1 MTKMPTDYYWLVLW
15 DGAMFL
21 VIATY
26 NVRMK
31 GKKHLPGALHL
42 TSIILI

>member
-26 NVRMK
+26 IVRMK
-31 GKKHLPGALHL
+31 GKKRTFTWFFASDLNCC
-42 TSIILI
+42 

>member
-26 NVRMK
+26 IYCQDE
-31 GKKHLPGALHL
+31 GEKKNLYLVL
-42 TSIILI
+42 CI